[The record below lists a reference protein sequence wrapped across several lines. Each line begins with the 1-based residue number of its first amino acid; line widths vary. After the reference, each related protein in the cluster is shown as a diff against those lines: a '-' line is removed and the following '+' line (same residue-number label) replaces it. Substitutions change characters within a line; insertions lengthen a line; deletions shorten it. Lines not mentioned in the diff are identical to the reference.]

1 MFLFFQKPRGGSGST
16 FLQPNVSVIVIASPL
31 PKARAVL
38 RHEFQPAQ
46 PLGSFPEVDI
56 LEIIAPGDGADQ
68 SAQRRTMLSG
78 NRLAVVMGR
87 KQKIIRK
94 NDFNRQVG
102 SKAVFRMLNDIVCIR
117 CWDDKT
123 QLP

>member
-1 MFLFFQKPRGGSGST
+1 M
-16 FLQPNVSVIVIASPL
+16 IASPL

-68 SAQRRTMLSG
+68 SAQRRTMFG
-78 NRLAVVMGR
+78 CNRLAVVMGR
-87 KQKIIRK
+87 KQEVIRK
-94 NDFNRQVG
+94 NDLNRQVG
-102 SKAVFRMLNDIVCIR
+102 SKAVFRVLNDIVCIR
-117 CWDDKT
+117 CWDDESLFKDAAAT
-123 QLP
+123 ETYTLPLHVALPI